1 MSKGIRLTN
10 EELEHMRLFESIT
23 GAMVRDCI
31 IDNKFDRIIF
41 VIKEGEAGLAIGKGG
56 RNIALL
62 EKITGKKY
70 EIVEF
75 SEDPVQFLK
84 NILKP
89 ANVKEIRI
97 TKRPDG
103 SMIAVISVD
112 SKDKGVAI
120 GKNGRNAEK
129 ARVLAKRYFNI
140 NNVLIV

>member
-1 MSKGIRLTN
+1 MSRGIRLTN
-10 EELEHMRLFESIT
+10 EELEYMRLFESIT

-31 IDNKFDRIIF
+31 IDSKFDRVIF
-41 VIKEGEAGLAIGKGG
+41 VIKEGEAGMAIGKGG

-70 EIVEF
+70 EVVEF
-75 SEDPVQFLK
+75 SEDPIQFLK

-89 ANVKEIRI
+89 ANVKEVRI
-97 TKRPDG
+97 TKKPDG
-103 SMIAVISVD
+103 NVIAVVSVD
-112 SKDKGVAI
+112 GKDKGVAI

-140 NNVLIV
+140 TNVLII

>member
-1 MSKGIRLTN
+1 VSKGIRLTN